1 MGLKSIS
8 PQKFG
13 ELHRKMM
20 EESVGTL
27 AKEVGSKAVS
37 DKLLDAARGAK
48 ATKPD
53 IAALYDNL
61 SSLPEIAG
69 RRSVPL
75 KDVYVLDEK
84 LAAEAAEVAA
94 ATTGGKL
101 TPLSARFL
109 AHEFRAEYEMITG
122 EKIDDKAGV
131 ARPGVKI
138 SGSAKDVKIDIDF
151 NEALAG
157 QTAKSVVLGQTDRV
171 VIRADRLDPPVAD
184 PSLPPYWI
192 VISPREGKNDG
203 VWLKDDSGMRGFDD
217 PTNGH
222 LIRAGSDQVSLV
234 DYNAKKTYAKL
245 TFNLDAVN
253 DLGSA
258 GHPTTDA
265 TKKFRAAW
273 EKHFDEATGQFDFD
287 QGLASGKLQEITLA
301 EARKVKGSKTLF
313 SAIREAE
320 GGSITKLHKEGLLR
334 FIRDPAT
341 QSLAVARYTEGEA
354 DHRVSLVDE
363 KKGRW
368 LGTFRVQD
376 DGTKEWNER

>member
-13 ELHRKMM
+13 ELHRKLM
-20 EESVGTL
+20 EESVGPL
-27 AKEVGSKAVS
+27 AKEVGSRAVS
-37 DKLLDAARGAK
+37 DKLLDAARDAK

-61 SSLPEIAG
+61 SSMPEIAG

-75 KDVYVLDEK
+75 KDAYVLDEK

-109 AHEFRAEYEMITG
+109 AHEFRAEYELITG
-122 EKIDDKAGV
+122 EKIDDKKGV

-138 SGSAKDVKIDIDF
+138 SGSSKDVKIDIDF
-151 NEALAG
+151 KEALEG

-217 PTNGH
+217 PTSGH
-222 LIRAGSDQVSLV
+222 LIRAGKDQVSLC
-234 DYNAKKTYAKL
+234 DYDAKKTYAKL

-253 DLGSA
+253 DFGSA
-258 GHPTTDA
+258 EHPTTNA
-265 TKKFRAAW
+265 TKKFRDAW
-273 EKHFDEATGQFDFD
+273 NKHFDEETGQFDFD
-287 QGLASGKLQEITLA
+287 KGVAAGKLTEVSLA
-301 EARKVKGSKTLF
+301 DARKVKGTKTLF
-313 SAIREAE
+313 SAVREAE
-320 GGSITKLHKEGLLR
+320 GGSITRLYRDGLLK
-334 FIRDPAT
+334 FYRDPAT
-341 QSLAVARYTEGEA
+341 ESLAVARYTDGES

-368 LGTFRVQD
+368 LGTFRVGD